1 MTALISILVAIAAAW
16 TLAYV
21 GASLAVWSAA
31 VVVYFGLLAA
41 VGAIG
46 WVGVII
52 AALVFAPVLVIFNS
66 TSLRKKLVTAP
77 VFKGFK
83 AVLPPMSDTERE
95 ALEAGSTWWEAEM
108 FRGKPDWRY
117 LLDFKRTQL
126 TAEEQS
132 FLDNETETLCEMLDE
147 WEIMNEL
154 KDIPEQGWQYI
165 RDNKFFAMLIP
176 KEHGGLGFSAVAQ
189 STVVAKIASRSLTT
203 AVTVMVPNSL
213 GPGELLVHYGT
224 KAQQEKWLPGLADGS
239 QIPCFGLTGP
249 EVGSDAGALPDT
261 GIVCRGEYNGEEV
274 LGMKL
279 TFSKRWITLAPVA
292 TVIGLAFKLYDPE
305 GLLGDKNK
313 TDYGITCA
321 LISADEP
328 GVEIGRRH
336 APGAFMNGPIYGKD
350 VFVPLDAIIGGQEKA
365 GGGWRMLVECLSAGR
380 GISLPALSSAASKTA
395 YRMTGAF
402 GRIRRQFKVPVGKF
416 EGVQEATA
424 RIGGL
429 NYKMEAARIFTA
441 SGVDQCT
448 PSVVTAMAKYHMTEW
463 MRQIVNDSM
472 DVHGGRGI
480 QQGPRNY
487 LFGSYQSVP
496 IAITVEGA
504 NILTRSLMIFGQGA
518 IRCHPYVFPEME
530 AARNDDLDEFDHLLW
545 SHVGHS
551 VNRAARTLT
560 FGLSGSITAKAP
572 VDGVA
577 APYYRKLERFSSAL
591 AICSDITMGML
602 GGELKKKEL
611 LSARLGDVLSELYF
625 GSATLKYFYD
635 EGKED
640 AEDIAHLHYVMEDC
654 LHKIEEAFDGF
665 FRNFPNAF
673 IGGAMRVLVFP
684 TGRRHKGPSDKLINT
699 LGDAILEP
707 SAFRDRMTAN
717 IYLGTGT
724 NSATGRMEV
733 AFNKLIE
740 VEGVY
745 DSFAKAIAK
754 GDVSGFTIDEQLE
767 DAVKNNVLTEAEAKQ
782 VKEYDDLRYDAILTD
797 AFSKEYLRDPISH
810 QHEDKRLESRV
821 A

>member
-1 MTALISILVAIAAAW
+1 MTALLSILVAIAAAW
-16 TLAYV
+16 TLAYLGV
-21 GASLAVWSAA
+21 SLMVWSAA
-31 VVVYFGLLAA
+31 VVIYFAALAA

-46 WVGVII
+46 WVGLLI
-52 AALVFAPVLVIFNS
+52 AAVVFAPLLILFNS
-66 TSLRKKLVTAP
+66 TPLRRRFASKP
-77 VFKGFK
+77 IFKGFK

-95 ALEAGSTWWEAEM
+95 ALEAGSTWWETEM
-108 FRGKPDWRY
+108 FRGKPDWQY

-126 TAEEQS
+126 TEAEQS
-132 FLDNETETLCEMLDE
+132 FLDNETETLCGMLDE
-147 WEIMNEL
+147 WEISAEL
-154 KDIPEQGWQYI
+154 KDIPQEAWEYI
-165 RDNKFFAMLIP
+165 RAHKFFAMLIP
-176 KEHGGLGFSAVAQ
+176 KAHGGLGFSAVAQ

-224 KAQQEKWLPGLADGS
+224 KEQQDKWLPGLADGS

-292 TVIGLAFKLYDPE
+292 TVIGLAFKLYDPD
-305 GLLGDKNK
+305 GLLGDPDT

-336 APGAFMNGPIYGKD
+336 SPGAFMNGPIYGKD

-448 PSVVTAMAKYHMTEW
+448 PAVVTAMAKYHMTEW
-463 MRQIVNDSM
+463 MRQIVNDAM

-487 LFGSYQSVP
+487 LFSSYQSIP

-530 AARNDDLDEFDHLLW
+530 AARNDDLEEFDTLLW

-560 FGLSGSITAKAP
+560 FGLSGAVTAKAP
-572 VDGVA
+572 VSGVA
-577 APYYRKLERFSSAL
+577 APYYRQLERFSSAL

-602 GGELKKKEL
+602 GGELKRKEL

-625 GSATLKYFYD
+625 GSATLKFFYD
-635 EGKED
+635 EGEKD
-640 AEDIAHLHYVMEDC
+640 EDIEHLHYVMQDC
-654 LHKIEEAFDGF
+654 LHKIEQAFDGF
-665 FRNFPNAF
+665 FRNFPNRF
-673 IGGAMRVLVFP
+673 VGGAMRVLVFP
-684 TGRRHKGPSDKLINT
+684 TGRHHKGPSDRLINT
-699 LGDAILEP
+699 IGDAILEP
-707 SAFRDRMTAN
+707 SSFRDRLTAN
-717 IYLGTGT
+717 IYLGTDEH
-724 NSATGRMEV
+724 SATGRMEK

-740 VEGVY
+740 VEPAFEK
-745 DSFAKAIAK
+745 FAKAVGK
-754 GDVSGFTIDEQLE
+754 GEAEGFTVDEQLAS
-767 DAVKNNVLTEAEAKQ
+767 AVAAGVLTDAEARQ

-797 AFSKEYLRDPISH
+797 AFSKEYLADPVNH
-810 QHEDKRLESRV
+810 RHEDHRMESRV

>member
-1 MTALISILVAIAAAW
+1 MSVLLSVVIALAAIWFMAYKGYSRVSWSIA
-16 TLAYV
+16 T
-21 GASLAVWSAA
+21 
-31 VVVYFGLLAA
+31 VVYFLGLA
-41 VGAIG
+41 VF
-46 WVGVII
+46 GVIGPLGLFI
-52 AALVFAPVLVIFNS
+52 AAIVFGAPIVIFNVE
-66 TSLRKKLVTAP
+66 SLRKSLVTKK
-77 VFKGFK
+77 VFAGFK

-95 ALEAGSTWWEAEM
+95 ALEAGATWWETEM
-108 FRGKPDWRY
+108 FRGKPDWSY
-117 LLDFKRTQL
+117 LLNFKRTQL
-126 TAEEQS
+126 TEEERS
-132 FLDNETETLCEMLDE
+132 FLDNETDTLCSMLDE
-147 WEIMNEL
+147 WEILNERH
-154 KDIPEQGWQYI
+154 DIPPEGWDYI
-165 RDNKFFAMLIP
+165 REHKFFAMLIP
-176 KEHGGLGFSAVAQ
+176 KEHGGLGFSALAQ
-189 STVVAKIASRSLTT
+189 STIVAKIASRSLTT

-224 KAQQEKWLPGLADGS
+224 KAQQDKWLPGLADGS
-239 QIPCFGLTGP
+239 EIPCFGLTGP
-249 EVGSDAGALPDT
+249 EVGSDAGALPDY
-261 GIVCRGEYNGEEV
+261 GIVTRGMYNGEETV
-274 LGMKL
+274 GIKL

-292 TVIGLAFKLYDPE
+292 TVIGLAFKLQDPDH
-305 GLLGDKNK
+305 LLGDDNK

-328 GVEIGRRH
+328 GVEIGKRH
-336 APGAFMNGPIYGKD
+336 FPGAFMNGPIHGTD
-350 VFVPLDAIIGGQEKA
+350 VFVPLDAIIGGPERA

-380 GISLPALSSAASKTA
+380 GISLPALSSAASKMS
-395 YRMTGAF
+395 YRMTGAW
-402 GRIRRQFKVPVGKF
+402 GRIRRQFKMPIGKF

-424 RIGGL
+424 RISGL
-429 NYKMEAARIFTA
+429 NYKMEAARILTA
-441 SGVDQCT
+441 SGVDECT

-463 MRQIVNDSM
+463 MRTVVNDAM

>member
-1 MTALISILVAIAAAW
+1 MTALLSILVAIAAIW
-16 TLAYV
+16 VLAYI
-21 GASLAVWSAA
+21 GAPLIAWSAA
-31 VVVYFGLLAA
+31 VVVYFLALA
-41 VGAIG
+41 VVGAIG
-46 WVGVII
+46 WPGLLL
-52 AALVFAPVLVIFNS
+52 AAVVFAPILVLFNT
-66 TSLRKKLVTAP
+66 TSLRKKLVSKP
-77 VFKGFK
+77 IFKGFK

-95 ALEAGSTWWEAEM
+95 ALEAGSAWWEAEM
-108 FRGKPDWRY
+108 FRGKPDWQY
-117 LLDFKRTQL
+117 LLNFKRTQL
-126 TAEEQS
+126 TEAEQS

-147 WEIMNEL
+147 WEITAEL
-154 KDIPEQGWQYI
+154 KDIPEDAWNYI
-165 RDNKFFAMLIP
+165 RNNQFFAMLIP

-224 KAQQEKWLPGLADGS
+224 KEQQEKWLPGLADGT
-239 QIPCFGLTGP
+239 QLPCFGLTGP

-261 GIVCRGEYNGEEV
+261 GIVCKGEYNGEQV

-305 GLLGDKNK
+305 GLLGDPDK

-321 LISADEP
+321 LISSDEP

-336 APGAFMNGPIYGKD
+336 SPGAFMNGPIYGTD
-350 VFVPLDAIIGGQEKA
+350 IFVPLDAIIGGPEKA

-380 GISLPALSSAASKTA
+380 GISLPALSSAASKVA

-424 RIGGL
+424 RISGL

-463 MRQIVNDSM
+463 MRQIINDSM

-487 LFGSYQSVP
+487 LFSSYQSIP

-530 AARNDDLDEFDHLLW
+530 AAREDDLDAFDTLLW

-560 FGLSGSITAKAP
+560 FGLSGAITAKAP
-572 VDGVA
+572 VAGVA
-577 APYYRKLERFSSAL
+577 APYYRQLERFSSAL
-591 AICSDITMGML
+591 AICSDVTMGML
-602 GGELKKKEL
+602 GGELKRKEL

-625 GSATLKYFYD
+625 ATATLKFFYD
-635 EGKED
+635 EGERE
-640 AEDIAHLHYVMEDC
+640 EDIPHLHYVLQDS
-654 LHKIEEAFDGF
+654 LHKIEQAFDGF

-673 IGGAMRVLVFP
+673 VGGAMRFLVFP
-684 TGRRHKGPSDKLINT
+684 TGQYHKGPSDTLINV
-699 LGDAILEP
+699 LGDAIMEP
-707 SAFRDRMTAN
+707 SSFRDRLSAN
-717 IYLGTGT
+717 IHLGTDAR
-724 NSATGRMEV
+724 SATGRMEK
-733 AFNKLIE
+733 AFNKLVE
-740 VEGVY
+740 VEPIY
-745 DSFAKAIAK
+745 DRFAKAVGK
-754 GDVSGFTIDEQLE
+754 GEAEGFTVDDQL
-767 DAVKNNVLTEAEAKQ
+767 ASCVKNGVLTDAEASQ

-797 AFSKEYLRDPISH
+797 AFSKEYLQDPVNH
-810 QHEDKRLESRV
+810 QHEDHRLESRV

>member
-16 TLAYV
+16 ALAYA
-21 GASLAVWSAA
+21 GASLVAWSAA
-31 VVVYFGLLAA
+31 VAVYFVALFAA
-41 VGAIG
+41 GAIG
-46 WVGVII
+46 WLGLIVAAII
-52 AALVFAPVLVIFNS
+52 FVPLLTLFNV
-66 TSLRKKLVTAP
+66 TSLRRKIVSAP
-77 VFKGFK
+77 IFKGFK

-108 FRGKPDWRY
+108 FRGKPDWQY

-126 TAEEQS
+126 TDEEQS
-132 FLDNETETLCEMLDE
+132 FLDNETETLCAMLDE
-147 WEIMNEL
+147 WEIMNEH
-154 KDIPEQGWQYI
+154 KDIPQEGWDYI
-165 RDNKFFAMLIP
+165 RNNQFFAMLIP

-189 STVVAKIASRSLTT
+189 STVVAKIASRSLT
-203 AVTVMVPNSL
+203 AAITVMVPNSL

-224 KAQQEKWLPGLADGS
+224 EAQQNKWLPGLADGS

-261 GIVCRGEYNGEEV
+261 GIVCKGEYNGEQV

-305 GLLGDKNK
+305 GLLGDADK

-328 GVEIGRRH
+328 GVEVGRRH
-336 APGAFMNGPIYGKD
+336 CPGAFMNGPIYGQD
-350 VFVPLDAIIGGQEKA
+350 VFVPMDAIIGGQEKA

-380 GISLPALSSAASKTA
+380 GISLPALSSAASKMA

-402 GRIRRQFKVPVGKF
+402 GRIRRQFKVPIGKF

-429 NYKMEAARIFTA
+429 NYKMEASRIFTA

-448 PSVVTAMAKYHMTEW
+448 PSVVTAIAKYHMTEW

-496 IAITVEGA
+496 TAITVEGA

-530 AARNDDLDEFDHLLW
+530 AARNDDADEFDTLLW

-560 FGLSGSITAKAP
+560 FGVSGAITAKAP
-572 VDGVA
+572 VGGVA
-577 APYYRKLERFSSAL
+577 APYYRQLERFSSAL
-591 AICSDITMGML
+591 AISSDVTMGML
-602 GGELKKKEL
+602 GGELKMKEL

-625 GSATLKYFYD
+625 GSATLKFFYD
-635 EGKED
+635 EGEKE
-640 AEDIAHLHYVMEDC
+640 EDIDHLHYVMQDC
-654 LHKIEEAFDGF
+654 LRNIEQAFDAF

-673 IGGAMRVLVFP
+673 IGGALRFLVFP
-684 TGRRHKGPSDKLINT
+684 TGRHHKGPSDKLINA

-707 SAFRDRMTAN
+707 SSFRDRLTAD
-717 IYLGTGT
+717 IYIGDGDT
-724 NSATGRMEV
+724 ATGRMEKT
-733 AFNKLIE
+733 FNKLVE
-740 VEGVY
+740 VEDVY
-745 DSFAKAIAK
+745 NKFAKAVGK
-754 GDVSGFTIDEQLE
+754 GKAEGFTVDDQLASCVKAGILSEDE
-767 DAVKNNVLTEAEAKQ
+767 ARQ

-797 AFSKEYLRDPISH
+797 AFSKEYLADPVNH
-810 QHEDKRLESRV
+810 KHEDKRLDSRV